1 MKKQT
6 GGNMSENNSDSMK
19 RRQFLRNSAI
29 GMGAVGGLL
38 SKGNL
43 LNATQGTGS
52 NETLKIKEF
61 RTLGRTGFK
70 VSDISSGFIK
80 DPAVLGRMLD
90 AGINYIDSAE
100 SYGNQPVI
108 GQVMKNRDRKSVF
121 ITTKLEIEAKKDVS
135 KEAFLKRARKC
146 LEELQSDYVD
156 CIMVHAPEN
165 IKTFKTEGF
174 HAAMRQLKNEGRV
187 RFVGIAHHGSNWY
200 RDSEQSMEKV
210 LTAAANDG
218 RFDVMLM
225 AYNFIQDD
233 NGAKVLE
240 LCRKKNIGTTL
251 MKVNPI
257 SAIPRLKVRIEKLKK
272 EGKKVPDLYPNM
284 IKRLEA
290 KAKRAE
296 GFIKKYK
303 MDDAKR
309 MRDAAIRFALSNPD
323 VHTVCC
329 SFRNFDDL
337 DAYIPLSG
345 TRLKDME
352 KKKLAAYKEGCAALY
367 CRHACGLCE
376 PACPFHVPVNTIM
389 RYNHYFEAQ
398 GKEKFAM
405 KNYARLQGPKA
416 DLCATCKGYC
426 EAACP
431 YDVPVHGLLNLAHH
445 TLTLS

>member
-1 MKKQT
+1 
-6 GGNMSENNSDSMK
+6 MSETNSSGMK
-19 RRQFLRNSAI
+19 RRHFLKNSAI

-38 SKGNL
+38 TGGNL
-43 LNATQGTGS
+43 LAANQEAE
-52 NETLKIKEF
+52 NKNDEPLKIKEF

-70 VSDISSGFIK
+70 VSDIGSGFVK
-80 DPAVLGRMLD
+80 DPAVLERMLD

-108 GQVMKNRDRKSVF
+108 GKVMKNRDRKSVF
-121 ITTKLEIEAKKDVS
+121 ITTKLEIDAKKDVS
-135 KEAFLKRARKC
+135 KEGFLKRARKC

-156 CIMVHAPEN
+156 CIMVHSPETIEN
-165 IKTFKTEGF
+165 FKTEGF
-174 HAAMRQLKNEGRV
+174 HAAMKQLKNEGRV
-187 RFVGIAHHGSNWY
+187 KFVGISHHGSNWY

-210 LTAAANDG
+210 LTAAAMDG
-218 RFDVMLM
+218 RFDVMLL

-240 LCRKKNIGTTL
+240 LCRQKKIGTTL

-257 SAIPRLKVRIEKLKK
+257 KAIPLLNTRIENLKK
-272 EGKKVPDLYPNM
+272 EGKEVPDSYPNM
-284 IKRLEA
+284 IKRMEA

-303 MDDAKR
+303 MDDYNR
-309 MRDAAIRFALSNPD
+309 MRDAAIRFTLSNPD

-329 SFRNFDDL
+329 AFRSFDDL

-352 KKKLAAYKEGCAALY
+352 KEKLAAYKKGCAALY

-376 PACPFHVPVNTIM
+376 PACPHQVPVNTIM
-389 RYNHYFEAQ
+389 RYDHYFDAQ

-405 KNYARLQGPKA
+405 KNYAHLKGPKA

-426 EAACP
+426 ESACP
-431 YDVPVHGLLNLAHH
+431 YNVPVHGLLNLAHH
-445 TLTLS
+445 TLTLV